1 MLKISDASIQLAT
14 QVHRISL
21 GKERRWELQLFH
33 KDRTSGDVLATSVDF
48 DLIILTAPFA
58 SYSIEIGP
66 LPSLFQTEGT
76 LLEYA
81 VRHIT
86 LFTTLKRVSPTYFNQ
101 SANVTLPEN
110 ILTSPKPGSGAAGIF
125 SITVVDLVTPT
136 DAGNYVDELEYVYK
150 ITSSRPIPDTEI
162 TRFISRGTPYDEEK
176 EVELNH
182 IGVTWIS
189 REVWPH
195 AYPAPKSGQ
204 RLLNDI
210 EIVPDLLH
218 TGAGKDMLSS
228 TEMNFRMSLNIAKF
242 LYHSEWFGDTILCS
256 GEPVE

>member
-1 MLKISDASIQLAT
+1 
-14 QVHRISL
+14 
-21 GKERRWELQLFH
+21 
-33 KDRTSGDVLATSVDF
+33 
-48 DLIILTAPFA
+48 
-58 SYSIEIGP
+58 
-66 LPSLFQTEGT
+66 
-76 LLEYA
+76 
-81 VRHIT
+81 
-86 LFTTLKRVSPTYFNQ
+86 
-101 SANVTLPEN
+101 
-110 ILTSPKPGSGAAGIF
+110 
-125 SITVVDLVTPT
+125 
-136 DAGNYVDELEYVYK
+136 
-150 ITSSRPIPDTEI
+150 
-162 TRFISRGTPYDEEK
+162 
-176 EVELNH
+176 LNR

-189 REVWPH
+189 TEVWPY